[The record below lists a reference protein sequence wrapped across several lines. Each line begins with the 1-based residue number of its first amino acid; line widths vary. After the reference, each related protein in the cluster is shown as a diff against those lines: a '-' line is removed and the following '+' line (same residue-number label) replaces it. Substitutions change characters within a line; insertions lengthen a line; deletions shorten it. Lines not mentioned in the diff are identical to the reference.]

1 MRVRSLQACV
11 TLGVSAA
18 PTCVFLTFSF
28 RDVNRVNQV
37 QRQDLQNAQVTAKQ
51 RLQAGLPKPLWDF
64 STGIV
69 NDILRG
75 ELASP
80 LITSV
85 AVWDMDG
92 KLIAAAQRAENGAVE
107 SVGIDNGSTLMPQD
121 DPRWLIV
128 PLSHVEGQQSND
140 VGKVGVRF
148 VEDYVS
154 SGTADAVRRAIFVA
168 VIMNAVLLAAIA
180 YLLDRLVIQPLKQF
194 VRALQD
200 AAQGRLA
207 ARVAYTRNDELGGL
221 ALNLNQFFQRVT
233 EMVGAVTNACTRL
246 SQTATQTDDTAAT
259 LHQQLGIQQQDVSV
273 LHDSARNMED
283 HTGAVAA
290 KSLAA
295 SSAMDTIQNESRSGI
310 ERAQFATR
318 SSQSLALAMTKTKTK
333 TNGMMSELG
342 TQVDA
347 IGTILDEITGIAEQT
362 NLLALNAAIEAARAG
377 EQGRGFAIVAD
388 EVRTLSHRSRHATER
403 IHEMIGQLQQRA
415 NDAIT
420 TISSG
425 RTDAQDSAN
434 RTADATQS
442 FERISQAIHHAAG
455 LVHDIAQAARAQHNT
470 LSEVETKA
478 RSLVASQHESVAA
491 SLSTAESGRRLRFLA
506 EELDTTAKQFTV

>member
-1 MRVRSLQACV
+1 MTVLSLQARL
-11 TLGVSAA
+11 TLGVAA
-18 PTCVFLTFSF
+18 ALTCVFLAFSF
-28 RDVNRVNQV
+28 WDVGRVHQALK
-37 QRQDLQNAQVTAKQ
+37 QDLQSAHDAVKQ

-75 ELASP
+75 ELASL

-85 AVWDMDG
+85 TVWDMDG
-92 KLIAAAQRAENGAVE
+92 KIVAAARRGKTGAVE
-107 SVGIDNGSTLMPQD
+107 SIAIDDHSALPSQD
-121 DPRWLIV
+121 DPRWFIV
-128 PLSHVEGQQSND
+128 PLSHIEGQQTHD
-140 VGKVGVRF
+140 IGKVGVHF
-148 VEDYVS
+148 VEDYVA
-154 SGTADAVRRAIFVA
+154 SGTADAIRRAIFVA
-168 VIMNAVLLAAIA
+168 VIMNVVLLAAIA
-180 YLLDRLVIQPLKQF
+180 YLLNRLVIQPLKQF

-207 ARVAYTRNDELGGL
+207 TRVTYPHDDELGGL
-221 ALNLNQFFQRVT
+221 ARNLNQFFQRVT
-233 EMVGAVTNACTRL
+233 DMVGAVTNACTRL
-246 SQTATQTDDTAAT
+246 SHTATQTDGTAAT

-273 LHDSARNMED
+273 LHDSARNMEE
-283 HTGAVAA
+283 HTGAVAD

-295 SSAMDTIQNESRSGI
+295 SSAMDTIQVESRGGI
-310 ERAQFATR
+310 ELAQFATR
-318 SSQSLALAMTKTKTK
+318 SSQSLALAMAKTSD
-333 TNGMMSELG
+333 MMGELG

-347 IGTILDEITGIAEQT
+347 IGAILDEITGIAEQT

-403 IHEMIGQLQQRA
+403 IHDMIGQLQQRA

-425 RTDAQDSAN
+425 RTDAQDSAD
-434 RTADATQS
+434 RTADATHS
-442 FERISQAIHHAAG
+442 FERISQAIQHATR

-470 LSEVETKA
+470 LSEVESKA
-478 RSLVASQHESVAA
+478 RSLVASQQESVAA

-506 EELDTTAKQFTV
+506 EELDSTAKQFTV

>member
-1 MRVRSLQACV
+1 MRVRSLQARV
-11 TLGVSAA
+11 TLGVAA
-18 PTCVFLTFSF
+18 ALTCVFLAFSF
-28 RDVNRVNQV
+28 WDVSRVNQV
-37 QRQDLQNAQVTAKQ
+37 LKQDLQNAQVAVKQ
-51 RLQAGLPKPLWDF
+51 RLQAGLPNPLWDF

-318 SSQSLALAMTKTKTK
+318 SSQSLALAMTKT
-333 TNGMMSELG
+333 NGMMSELG